1 MENQK
6 RSYRLGDI
14 LVRTRRI
21 KPYQLGVA
29 LSVQRAAR
37 QPLGKILVETR
48 ILSAL
53 QLRLALLQQRW
64 VRFKGEAAATAAPK
78 GFRLYGLELVSRGRE
93 LLDRHM
99 AAQQQQHPTGQSITP
114 ELQEVLRL
122 RKELARLRPHQTG
135 RIVEKDHVLK
145 ERILTGSL

>member
-29 LSVQRAAR
+29 LSVQKAAR

-64 VRFKGEAAATAAPK
+64 VRFRGEAAATATPK
-78 GFRLYGLELVSRGRE
+78 RFRLYGLELVSRGRE

-99 AAQQQQHPTGQSITP
+99 AAQQASPAGRDITP

>member
-21 KPYQLGVA
+21 KPYQLGIA
-29 LSVQRAAR
+29 LSVQKAAR

-53 QLRLALLQQRW
+53 QLGLALLQQRW
-64 VRFKGEAAATAAPK
+64 VRFKGEAANTVSPK
-78 GFRLYGLELVSRGRE
+78 RFRLYGIELVSKGRE

-99 AAQQQQHPTGQSITP
+99 AAQQPTPTGREITP
-114 ELQEVLRL
+114 ELQEVLRM